1 MTKQKWLLGGASLGV
16 VIAAFFIGIVF
27 TGGFNMVLAWTNTES
42 FCTSCHE
49 MQTNF
54 NEYKKTV
61 HNSNRTGVRATCPDC
76 HVPHE
81 FGPKMLAKIGAAK
94 DVWHHLTGLIDDKE
108 KYEDYRL
115 TMAKE
120 VWEKLEQTDSRECRN
135 CHKVTSMAFDEQQGR
150 AARKHRS
157 MQESGKTCIDCHKG
171 VAHDLPRDYEESEE
185 DDS

>member
-1 MTKQKWLLGGASLGV
+1 MTEKKWLTGGASVGVLALFVGLGIVLLGG
-16 VIAAFFIGIVF
+16 
-27 TGGFNMVLAWTNTES
+27 FNTALAWTNTET

-54 NEYKKTV
+54 NEYKKTI

-81 FGPKMLAKIGAAK
+81 FGPKMLAKIRAAK
-94 DVWHHLTGLIDDKE
+94 DVWHHLVGTIDSKE

-115 TMAKE
+115 TMATR
-120 VWEKLEQTDSRECRN
+120 VWEKMKDTDSRECRN
-135 CHKVTSMAFDEQQGR
+135 CHKVDSMAFDEQQGR
-150 AARKHRS
+150 AARKHKA
-157 MQESGKTCIDCHKG
+157 MKESGKTCIDCHKG
-171 VAHDLPRDYEESEE
+171 VAHELPLDYDESE